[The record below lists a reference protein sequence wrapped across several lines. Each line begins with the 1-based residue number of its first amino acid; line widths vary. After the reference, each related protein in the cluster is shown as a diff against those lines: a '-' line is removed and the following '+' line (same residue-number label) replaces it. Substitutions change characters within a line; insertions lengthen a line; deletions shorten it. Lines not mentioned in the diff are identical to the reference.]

1 MRHAHSNENYY
12 QTKIIYQRE
21 LVKTTEIKVIVVSVE
36 TEDSQ
41 VLEKEVQSNI
51 ETVAP
56 NITWGTGNVNVKDT
70 EMSKNK

>member
-1 MRHAHSNENYY
+1 M
-12 QTKIIYQRE
+12 
-21 LVKTTEIKVIVVSVE
+21 SVE